1 MTNKEI
7 ADQLIKEFGATQVIL
22 FGRMYSR
29 YLQLSVS
36 SEEKPL
42 VVQERLY
49 DITWWEDFTK
59 NLLSEHL
66 TEKT

>member
-36 SEEKPL
+36 PEEKPL
-42 VVQERLY
+42 VIQERLY

>member
-29 YLQLSVS
+29 HLQLSVPP
-36 SEEKPL
+36 EEKPL
-42 VVQERLY
+42 ETQERLY